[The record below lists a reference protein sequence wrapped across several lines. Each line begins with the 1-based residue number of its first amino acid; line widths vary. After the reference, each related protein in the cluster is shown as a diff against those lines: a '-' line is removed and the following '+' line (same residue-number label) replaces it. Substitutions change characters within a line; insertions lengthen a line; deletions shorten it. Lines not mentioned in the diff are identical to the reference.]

1 MKQTVLLVGFILIL
15 TTLAQSQ
22 NSPKKEKIKAL
33 FAVMHQDSTVIKT
46 IDAMTASMVNNMTK
60 MLSDPKYS
68 SQDIDVS
75 KLSKRLMEKSMQRS
89 KENALKLLNE
99 DMVDIYDK
107 YFSIEEIDDFTK
119 FYKSTS
125 GQKMIAHLPDIS
137 KDVMA
142 VMSTKYQADFQ
153 QTIMKDIEE
162 ITNELRVQMNS
173 KEQ

>member
-15 TTLAQSQ
+15 TTVAQSQ

-75 KLSKRLMEKSMQRS
+75 KLTKRLMEKSMQRS
-89 KENALKLLNE
+89 KENALKS
-99 DMVDIYDK
+99 
-107 YFSIEEIDDFTK
+107 F
-119 FYKSTS
+119 
-125 GQKMIAHLPDIS
+125 ALPC
-137 KDVMA
+137 K
-142 VMSTKYQADFQ
+142 
-153 QTIMKDIEE
+153 
-162 ITNELRVQMNS
+162 
-173 KEQ
+173 

>member
-15 TTLAQSQ
+15 STVAQSQ

-33 FAVMHQDSTVIKT
+33 FAIMHQDSTVIKT

-75 KLSKRLMEKSMQRS
+75 KLTKRLMEKSMQRS

-125 GQKMIAHLPDIS
+125 GQKMIARLPDIS

-142 VMSTKYQADFQ
+142 VMSTKYQSDFQ

-162 ITNELRVQMNS
+162 ITNELRLQMNS